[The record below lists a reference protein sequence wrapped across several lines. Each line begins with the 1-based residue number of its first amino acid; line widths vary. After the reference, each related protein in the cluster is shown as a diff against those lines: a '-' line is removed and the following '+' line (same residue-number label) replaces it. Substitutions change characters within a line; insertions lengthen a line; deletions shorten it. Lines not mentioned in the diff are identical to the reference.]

1 MTARMSCLMT
11 IVQKHNDTEV
21 SHLIEIVNE
30 LKIERRHLL
39 IFTEAGNATFFR
51 KRKINFNVIVSHRE
65 PGNR

>member
-30 LKIERRHLL
+30 LKIERKYLL
-39 IFTEAGNATFFR
+39 IYMATGNTTFLR
-51 KRKINFNVIVSHRE
+51 KGTMKFNVIVSHRE
-65 PGNR
+65 PGE